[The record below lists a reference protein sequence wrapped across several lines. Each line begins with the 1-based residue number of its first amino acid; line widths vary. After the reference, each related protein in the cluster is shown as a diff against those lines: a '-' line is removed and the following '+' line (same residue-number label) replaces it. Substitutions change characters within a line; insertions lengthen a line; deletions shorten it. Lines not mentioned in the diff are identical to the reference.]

1 MKKSIVFV
9 NILALITGIAI
20 VFSCISVSAEQLGI
34 STFTV
39 TVYRQSNQNT
49 PVILSGAIVSING
62 NRISVQ
68 DIAGGGDVKYIVVIT
83 PDYSGNV
90 SGVIDTSSFS
100 ITFTGTPMIPMGN
113 FSAAYNFDSGS
124 TTLSRTTMSSSFSL
138 ANEPS
143 GSGKLNS
150 ITYTYSSSNAFNVFN
165 IDFVI
170 AYDDPLYTAL
180 DGIQLRLDDQIQKLD
195 QISGKLDQ
203 TNDLLEQGLNYTAPA
218 SDISDG
224 VNDLGGSLI
233 PDLESGV
240 SDVSSAVSE
249 HMPDINAW
257 LSENPT
263 LVSDMMSFSRLAN
276 AVMINFVHADGS
288 IFIYISL
295 ACFIS
300 LLVVIEVNL
309 KRGGGATVHNVY
321 MSRTTPN
328 DRKEDRYSRR
338 GWGDSHRYFTRDR
351 SYGGRY
357 RR

>member
-1 MKKSIVFV
+1 MKKSIVLL
-9 NILALITGIAI
+9 NIVALITGLAI
-20 VFSCISVSAEQLGI
+20 VFSCFSCFASDVPIDRFLVVGSL
-34 STFTV
+34 STDGSS
-39 TVYRQSNQNT
+39 YSNQNITSSVVRNNYTFNFT
-49 PVILSGAIVSING
+49 PITGNSFRSGYLYIYTTSASNITDVFTLSGNI
-62 NRISVQ
+62 
-68 DIAGGGDVKYIVVIT
+68 
-83 PDYSGNV
+83 
-90 SGVIDTSSFS
+90 SFS
-100 ITFTGTPMIPMGN
+100 SDSPLAAIDNTTF
-113 FSAAYNFDSGS
+113 S
-124 TTLSRTTMSSSFSL
+124 
-138 ANEPS
+138 
-143 GSGKLNS
+143 
-150 ITYTYSSSNAFNVFN
+150 
-165 IDFVI
+165 VI
-170 AYDDPLYTAL
+170 AYYNNGSQVINARSPVLDNHSDFNLSLSVPYVSSIRIDFTFSSPILSRYLSITISDFKFDDDDVSDLVFIEAI
-180 DGIQLRLDDQIQKLD
+180 DGINNR
-195 QISGKLDQ
+195 LDQ

-218 SDISDG
+218 SDISGG